1 MAGWVALSV
10 LARSI
15 LDFFG
20 IAALIPVLIMV
31 LGKDSNPTK
40 ALQLCVAV
48 FVFVLL
54 KNALVMRLA
63 RFQNHFYWI
72 YTNYLVDKCS
82 VIIITEDF
90 YS

>member
-1 MAGWVALSV
+1 MLKLVFKLLSHKDRCMAGWVALSV

-63 RFQNHFYWI
+63 RF
-72 YTNYLVDKCS
+72 
-82 VIIITEDF
+82 
-90 YS
+90 